1 MSSPV
6 RKAPRRP
13 PGRPRAD
20 ESPASLDEIFRVS
33 LKAFAT
39 LGYDGVSLRML
50 NRELGGSHN
59 LLNGRFGS
67 KEALWYATVDWAFA
81 PLAQRVATAFD
92 PTLTDPLE
100 QVRIFI
106 RVFLMYSADHPELV
120 GLMNIEGQQDTERLA
135 YIFNTY
141 IEPAMQPLRRL
152 LDHLVAEGRI
162 QPLPMSTFHF
172 ILTHGAGGP
181 FTLEPLAR
189 HFSRIDDREAVTPQE
204 HAELSADFIIR
215 GLRADP
221 AEPVVPSSKGRRRQ
235 RN

>member
-1 MSSPV
+1 MTPAV
-6 RKAPRRP
+6 RKATRRA
-13 PGRPRAD
+13 PGRPRAE
-20 ESPASLDEIFRVS
+20 ESPASLDEIFQVS
-33 LKAFAT
+33 LRAFAT
-39 LGYDGVSLRML
+39 LGYDGVSLRTL

-81 PLAQRVATAFD
+81 PLAQRVASAFD

-106 RVFLMYSADHPELV
+106 RVFLLYSADHPELV
-120 GLMNIEGQQDTERLA
+120 GLMNIEGQRDTERLA
-135 YIFNTY
+135 YVFDNY
-141 IEPAMQPLRRL
+141 IAPAMEPMRRL

-162 QPLPMSTFHF
+162 HPVPLSTFHF

-189 HFSRIDDREAVTPQE
+189 HFSQLDPRGDVTPQE
-204 HAELSADFIIR
+204 QAELSADFIVR
-215 GLRADP
+215 GLRAD
-221 AEPVVPSSKGRRRQ
+221 AVEPKAAAPRGRRQQ
-235 RN
+235 RS